1 MLPILFVTTGIMES
15 LTFEGTKLDPKYN
28 RIIID
33 EAHVTIEA
41 NPSIEL
47 GIALARKR
55 GVKIDYMSATVDPST
70 LQRDVG
76 VKIVYAEAQRF
87 PIHLTN
93 LNGTV
98 EDRILHLVR
107 ISFWSQTR
115 IVLTLAPFLI
125 LRPAPESSV
134 CGFIYFPGQFSR

>member
-1 MLPILFVTTGIMES
+1 MGRNNTQKTAFGFFPRTSACTAQIVAVANTGTLEAAGKS

-70 LQRDVG
+70 LQRDLG
-76 VKIVYAEAQRF
+76 VKIVYAEAQWRF
-87 PIHLTN
+87 ARNAT
-93 LNGTV
+93 G
-98 EDRILHLVR
+98 
-107 ISFWSQTR
+107 
-115 IVLTLAPFLI
+115 
-125 LRPAPESSV
+125 
-134 CGFIYFPGQFSR
+134 